1 MKIKLE
7 YTKSNKLKFYPDY
20 ILYNLMKWNDEML
33 CFDRGW
39 DSMVWDCRLNKVNLR
54 TLKEKEV

>member
-1 MKIKLE
+1 
-7 YTKSNKLKFYPDY
+7 
-20 ILYNLMKWNDEML
+20 MKWNDEML

-39 DSMVWDCRLNKVNLR
+39 DSMVWDCRLNKVKLR